1 MDERRVIPLTEAAQ
15 RIGISWER
23 AWRLLLQGVLRGE
36 KRSGRWFVSESTV
49 MVQIARQRRLRAEAK
64 ERAGRRDAGTA

>member
-1 MDERRVIPLTEAAQ
+1 VDDRRVIPLTEAAQ

-36 KRSGRWFVSESTV
+36 KRSGRWFVSENTV
-49 MVQIARQRRLRAEAK
+49 LVQIARQKRLRAEAK
-64 ERAGRRDAGTA
+64 ERAGRRDAGTV